1 MAYQTLHRDDPLTMI
16 AFLLFCILLCLCPP
30 LRKLVG
36 LLFWLLVIVVVWH
49 WPSDERPASAP
60 AAAPAAAIER
70 RAPSAVVEELPVP
83 YGSRRD
89 VLPGVDFA
97 PVPPPAPFVGPSKPR
112 PYRQQ

>member
-1 MAYQTLHRDDPLTMI
+1 MI

-30 LRKLVG
+30 LRKAVG

-60 AAAPAAAIER
+60 APVPAAVID
-70 RAPSAVVEELPVP
+70 ELPVP
-83 YGSRRD
+83 YGARRD
-89 VLPGVDFA
+89 VLPGVNLD
-97 PVPPPAPFVGPSKPR
+97 PIPQWQGPRQPR